1 MSSADARVVLVEYSV
16 GEHETYVFVV
26 TPEGTAPQVAKIA
39 VGKAALARLARRL
52 TALGADEAFRD
63 PVLASLVMP
72 AVGATQPG
80 DVIYF
85 VPHGALHRIPLQAV
99 HVDGAPVIER
109 NPVTVA
115 PSASALR
122 YCRAKRKGQRRSA
135 LIVADPGGASAPLVF
150 AREQA
155 LSIAGQFAPCRLLS
169 GSAATREAL
178 TMALREPR
186 DRPDVLHFTAHG
198 MFNPREP
205 LRSGIELADG
215 QLTAADFLGLPL
227 DVDLVTLGACESGVG
242 ADTAGDDIIGLSWA
256 LFHAGT
262 PTALLS
268 LWRVDELSTSMLLSR
283 FYGELRAGRSKAH
296 ALQAAQLWL
305 RGRTAEEASA
315 HAASVRTRL
324 GGDRAVECIVMEHE
338 AWLRLAWNDFSGALA
353 LYRGLR
359 ADPALSP
366 ADRERIEVLE
376 LRATLLARK
385 GPAGGQQRY
394 PFADPHYWAPF
405 FLTGDWL

>member
-1 MSSADARVVLVEYSV
+1 MVAGDRAAYVSSADARVVLVEYSV

-135 LIVADPGGASAPLVF
+135 LIVADPGGASAPWSSHVNRRCPSP
-150 AREQA
+150 ASSRPV
-155 LSIAGQFAPCRLLS
+155 GCCPAP
-169 GSAATREAL
+169 
-178 TMALREPR
+178 P
-186 DRPDVLHFTAHG
+186 P
-198 MFNPREP
+198 
-205 LRSGIELADG
+205 
-215 QLTAADFLGLPL
+215 
-227 DVDLVTLGACESGVG
+227 
-242 ADTAGDDIIGLSWA
+242 
-256 LFHAGT
+256 
-262 PTALLS
+262 
-268 LWRVDELSTSMLLSR
+268 
-283 FYGELRAGRSKAH
+283 
-296 ALQAAQLWL
+296 
-305 RGRTAEEASA
+305 RGR
-315 HAASVRTRL
+315 R
-324 GGDRAVECIVMEHE
+324 
-338 AWLRLAWNDFSGALA
+338 
-353 LYRGLR
+353 
-359 ADPALSP
+359 
-366 ADRERIEVLE
+366 
-376 LRATLLARK
+376 
-385 GPAGGQQRY
+385 
-394 PFADPHYWAPF
+394 
-405 FLTGDWL
+405 